1 MTNITISNAPI
12 TEETPNYIKVSKYP
26 QTSMVRGATIRM
38 LKTRPICSA
47 DGDGLIESAYT
58 VKNMYKLDM
67 ISKESVSF
75 SEHRKAIAKYLKET
89 YPDIRINHTI
99 TDISIS
105 YVDRKHLWCTVY
117 ELDKRVP
124 IRPNKSNERKR
135 NKQAI
140 LDTFIMPTIDMVLYK
155 YGLRRDKNNIYLTN
169 GFINNALTE
178 ALNKVLSEIS
188 DAGVILD
195 NPTAESIVFKGCTT
209 NTRQNRLATVK
220 GINSSVIPE

>member
-12 TEETPNYIKVSKYP
+12 TEETPNYIKVSKDSLITMLSGYTIKALKSKP
-26 QTSMVRGATIRM
+26 ISSATNDGA
-38 LKTRPICSA
+38 
-47 DGDGLIESAYT
+47 IERAYT
-58 VKNMYKLDM
+58 VKGMYKICID
-67 ISKESVSF
+67 SVESVDF
-75 SEHRKAIAKYLKET
+75 SEYKKAVYKYFKNH
-89 YPDIRINHTI
+89 YPNVRVNHTVMNI
-99 TDISIS
+99 DIFGLRNL
-105 YVDRKHLWCTVY
+105 YCTVY

-124 IRPNKSNERKR
+124 IRPNKSNERKK
-135 NKQAI
+135 NKQTI

-169 GFINNALTE
+169 SFINNALTE
-178 ALNKVLSEIS
+178 AVNKVLSEIS

-195 NPTAESIVFKGCTT
+195 NPTANLIVFKGGTV